1 MIERIDHVYIP
12 KHPTPTPKTPNPQ
25 EIPHDGPFCDMMW
38 SDPEDITEPWVIS
51 PRGAGYLFG
60 SKVTKEFNH
69 VRVCGFG
76 LVGFGACVRLCL
88 WGGVVVAWRLSQ
100 ADP

>member
-1 MIERIDHVYIP
+1 MYIHPHTP
-12 KHPTPTPKTPNPQ
+12 KHPNPQ

-38 SDPEDITEPWVIS
+38 SDPEDISEPWVIS

-69 VRVCGFG
+69 VRAFVGWFGFG
-76 LVGFGACVRLCL
+76 VSDRLFLVEAEVETAL
-88 WGGVVVAWRLSQ
+88 
-100 ADP
+100 